1 MKMAATDTFHN
12 VLSEV
17 QKSTLN
23 YRIELSPFSATIY
36 LKNSFVTDK
45 NGNPLFSPSIGHIKP
60 EPEVN
65 RIQNLEKTINSLHEK
80 YENAVHDSEN
90 VYQTNC
96 HLENKIQLLHSKLSE
111 AEQGNLKLSQKLA
124 SRVDKICATTAK
136 QEADL
141 QNAKQ
146 EASDLVR
153 SNDTLNKVV
162 NTFRREL
169 DESKAKSQ
177 RELIRVKKECKAEVK
192 SWRKDL
198 GDERKYGIKLEKKL
212 QEELTNITKKDTAET
227 VPSSTVCSSSSSSN
241 SILDPSEAEKVCT
254 LCAEPIPDYT
264 PKYFMGTEIHPAC
277 ISCQDSSSESDQN
290 HESEEPLTSGK
301 VGANDLGINSVDDH
315 ENNSVDDLPAPKDS
329 IIVETKSCEMKDL
342 VTEAKGNVLIKDY
355 LAECLERFK
364 ARIGT

>member
-1 MKMAATDTFHN
+1 MAATDTFHN

-111 AEQGNLKLSQKLA
+111 AEQGNSELSQKLA

-141 QNAKQ
+141 QNANQ

-162 NTFRREL
+162 NTFRR
-169 DESKAKSQ
+169 
-177 RELIRVKKECKAEVK
+177 
-192 SWRKDL
+192 
-198 GDERKYGIKLEKKL
+198 
-212 QEELTNITKKDTAET
+212 
-227 VPSSTVCSSSSSSN
+227 
-241 SILDPSEAEKVCT
+241 
-254 LCAEPIPDYT
+254 
-264 PKYFMGTEIHPAC
+264 
-277 ISCQDSSSESDQN
+277 
-290 HESEEPLTSGK
+290 
-301 VGANDLGINSVDDH
+301 
-315 ENNSVDDLPAPKDS
+315 
-329 IIVETKSCEMKDL
+329 
-342 VTEAKGNVLIKDY
+342 
-355 LAECLERFK
+355 
-364 ARIGT
+364 